1 MDRHFKTKVKF
12 HHIYR
17 NVIVAVLSI
26 VLIVGGI
33 YGGRELSWK
42 EIAADEVAVI
52 VNNLTGGIKLI
63 NRAGA
68 VLYYPFVQ
76 DIYILDKR
84 EQVLKMTSAEIDDK
98 HPQG

>member
-1 MDRHFKTKVKF
+1 MDRHFKSKVKF

-17 NVIVAVLSI
+17 NVIVAVLS
-26 VLIVGGI
+26 VALIAGGI

-63 NRAGA
+63 NRAG
-68 VLYYPFVQ
+68 
-76 DIYILDKR
+76 
-84 EQVLKMTSAEIDDK
+84 
-98 HPQG
+98 